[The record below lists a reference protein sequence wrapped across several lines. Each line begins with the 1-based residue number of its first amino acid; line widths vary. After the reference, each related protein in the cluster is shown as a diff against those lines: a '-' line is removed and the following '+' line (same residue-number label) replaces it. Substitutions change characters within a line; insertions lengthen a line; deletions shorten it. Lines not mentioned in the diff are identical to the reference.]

1 MHSEDDFMDSD
12 DVVTDGAPCL
22 RKAQFPQGPFTSTK
36 EAFGKDGGSKCDI
49 DSGFLSGLSISEE
62 LSSAF
67 NSSLSLAEDPDNMKI
82 KSAVLYSDSGVD
94 LDYPSKFR
102 NNLGSS
108 TANIKSEQI
117 NKPSYTNNLEAPN
130 KPTTPK
136 YKFTLQDLVRQDE
149 DGDTILHHAV

>member
-1 MHSEDDFMDSD
+1 MDSD

-22 RKAQFPQGPFTSTK
+22 RRAQFPQSPFTSTK
-36 EAFGKDGGSKCDI
+36 EAFGKDGDVKGGSKCDI

-67 NSSLSLAEDPDNMKI
+67 NSSLSVTEDPDNMKI

-108 TANIKSEQI
+108 TANLNSEQLS
-117 NKPSYTNNLEAPN
+117 KPSYTNNLQASN
-130 KPTTPK
+130 KTTTPK
-136 YKFTLQDLVRQDE
+136 FTFTLQDLVRQDE
-149 DGDTILHHAV
+149 DGDT